1 MFSIKKIP
9 TNSKLL
15 LISLYLLTFINIAS
29 LGLPIF
35 FDIIVTL
42 LLLVF
47 IKRNKLITLI
57 TNIILILLLIIVTLL
72 LKNENSKSFY
82 RGHEKFYKNENS
94 YKANIN
100 QVLNIPHGDIIAV
113 DTCLKNSNNLIEP
126 REQVFITDNLGY
138 RNSTIKIEDAEL
150 LLVGDSIVAGSG
162 LSDENILSSQIN
174 NMSKFKTANIS
185 IGGADPVKYEAMILS
200 HLKTINKSSKI
211 FVFYFEGNDFKIFNK
226 EKIPEY
232 SYNDMKISK
241 FKYKI
246 RFAYERLERNKDKF
260 FEKKLDYKNIF
271 YIKIRPKSQRLFKR
285 ILLKW
290 TNSCK
295 VQYDFINNK
304 LTGFLWTN
312 RDKNYKYKTYIINNS
327 KVLERIDK
335 VFFVPTKAS
344 VYKEYAKN
352 IINFKSNSNKNI
364 LFK

>member
-1 MFSIKKIP
+1 
-9 TNSKLL
+9 
-15 LISLYLLTFINIAS
+15 
-29 LGLPIF
+29 
-35 FDIIVTL
+35 
-42 LLLVF
+42 
-47 IKRNKLITLI
+47 
-57 TNIILILLLIIVTLL
+57 
-72 LKNENSKSFY
+72 
-82 RGHEKFYKNENS
+82 
-94 YKANIN
+94 
-100 QVLNIPHGDIIAV
+100 
-113 DTCLKNSNNLIEP
+113 
-126 REQVFITDNLGY
+126 
-138 RNSTIKIEDAEL
+138 
-150 LLVGDSIVAGSG
+150 
-162 LSDENILSSQIN
+162 
-174 NMSKFKTANIS
+174 
-185 IGGADPVKYEAMILS
+185 
-200 HLKTINKSSKI
+200 
-211 FVFYFEGNDFKIFNK
+211 
-226 EKIPEY
+226 
-232 SYNDMKISK
+232 MKISK

-352 IINFKSNSNKNI
+352 IINFKSNKLLYLKKSYNDKNIDVIDLTLPLKSNINKYNKIEESLFFKDDTHMNENGINVLAEYILKNI
-364 LFK
+364 L

>member
-1 MFSIKKIP
+1 
-9 TNSKLL
+9 
-15 LISLYLLTFINIAS
+15 
-29 LGLPIF
+29 
-35 FDIIVTL
+35 
-42 LLLVF
+42 
-47 IKRNKLITLI
+47 
-57 TNIILILLLIIVTLL
+57 
-72 LKNENSKSFY
+72 
-82 RGHEKFYKNENS
+82 
-94 YKANIN
+94 
-100 QVLNIPHGDIIAV
+100 
-113 DTCLKNSNNLIEP
+113 
-126 REQVFITDNLGY
+126 
-138 RNSTIKIEDAEL
+138 
-150 LLVGDSIVAGSG
+150 
-162 LSDENILSSQIN
+162 
-174 NMSKFKTANIS
+174 
-185 IGGADPVKYEAMILS
+185 KYEAMILS

-352 IINFKSNSNKNI
+352 IINFKSNKLLYLKKSY
-364 LFK
+364 